1 MCKKINYYI
10 LSFQNFWSQNTKTIK
25 KLIKCTSGRIS
36 STTYPDGLKNTLDDK
51 KKKIRSYENKSIQV
65 LMRKTKTKV
74 HFDKIILTPQ
84 RNC

>member
-1 MCKKINYYI
+1 MVSTTKSKFTKEKKKSKIMCKKINYYI

-51 KKKIRSYENKSIQV
+51 KKKSDH
-65 LMRKTKTKV
+65 MKTKV
-74 HFDKIILTPQ
+74 YKF
-84 RNC
+84 